1 MPLTAEPLTDETTG
15 TFTIVDG
22 PTVRRLGFGAM
33 RLTGDG
39 IWGEPDDP
47 EECRR
52 VLRRAVELGINLVDT
67 AASYGPEVSERLIAE
82 ALHPY
87 PDDLVIA
94 TKGGMT
100 RSGPGRWA
108 RDGRPEYLRESCE
121 GSLRRLRVER
131 IELYQ
136 LHAVDPNVP
145 LEESLGTLIEM
156 RDEGK
161 VAHIGLSNVSV
172 AELERG
178 LAMTEIATVQN
189 RYNLTDR
196 DSEDVL
202 DACTERRIGF
212 IPWFP
217 LATGSLARS
226 GGPLDDAARRHDATP
241 SQIALAWLLARSPVM
256 LPIPGTS
263 SVAHL
268 EENIAAAQLRLD
280 ADEVEAL
287 GAAVGG

>member
-94 TKGGMT
+94 TKAGLE
-100 RSGPGRWA
+100 RPGPGRWEPNGDPA
-108 RDGRPEYLRESCE
+108 YLKAACE
-121 GSLRRLRVER
+121 GSLRRLKLER
-131 IELYQ
+131 IDL
-136 LHAVDPNVP
+136 
-145 LEESLGTLIEM
+145 
-156 RDEGK
+156 
-161 VAHIGLSNVSV
+161 
-172 AELERG
+172 
-178 LAMTEIATVQN
+178 
-189 RYNLTDR
+189 
-196 DSEDVL
+196 
-202 DACTERRIGF
+202 
-212 IPWFP
+212 
-217 LATGSLARS
+217 
-226 GGPLDDAARRHDATP
+226 
-241 SQIALAWLLARSPVM
+241 
-256 LPIPGTS
+256 
-263 SVAHL
+263 
-268 EENIAAAQLRLD
+268 
-280 ADEVEAL
+280 
-287 GAAVGG
+287 

>member
-1 MPLTAEPLTDETTG
+1 VPLPAEPLTDETTG

-82 ALHPY
+82 TLHPY

-136 LHAVDPNVP
+136 LHAVDPNVA
-145 LEESLGTLIEM
+145 LEESLGTLIEL

-161 VAHIGLSNVSV
+161 IAHIGLSNVSV

-202 DACTERRIGF
+202 DACTERGIGF

-241 SQIALAWLLARSPVM
+241 SPIALAWLLARSPVM